1 MPDGN
6 DQPTLKLV
14 GRIGDID
21 AAAWDACAG
30 AENPFLSHAFLTA
43 LEDSGSVGQR
53 AGWLPRHL
61 IVEDVDGSLI
71 AAAPTYLKG
80 NFAGEYVFHHSWA
93 HAYERAGRPYHP
105 KPLLAAPFTPVPGL
119 PLLSPPRPEK
129 LRLGKE

>member
-43 LEDSGSVGQR
+43 LEDSNSVGQR

-61 IVEDVDGSLI
+61 VVEDVDGSLI
-71 AAAPTYLKG
+71 AAAPMYLKG
-80 NFAGEYVFHHSWA
+80 NSSGEYVFDHSWA
-93 HAYERAGRPYHP
+93 DAYERAGGRYYRSEERR
-105 KPLLAAPFTPVPGL
+105 V
-119 PLLSPPRPEK
+119 
-129 LRLGKE
+129 GKECVSTCRSRWAPDH